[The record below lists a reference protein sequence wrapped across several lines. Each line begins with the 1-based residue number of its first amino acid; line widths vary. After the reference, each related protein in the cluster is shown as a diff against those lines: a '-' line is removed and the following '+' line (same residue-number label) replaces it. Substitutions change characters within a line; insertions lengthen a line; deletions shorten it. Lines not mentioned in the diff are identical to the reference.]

1 LVCGMEISVHAPCNP
16 SPDKRYPGL
25 CDQSYRSFLQHDL
38 RRRDAEGLVE
48 FSEKRKLN
56 IRTNSTGVV
65 IFIQRAQFLSFPN
78 TEQHKDGLTSTSPAR
93 NGGEKPCMLVPGLR
107 NIVVASHG
115 RDDTRQTSL
124 CQTTS
129 SSTAARHF
137 LGMHTYVGI
146 FLLQERI
153 LSQVP
158 IFCTILYSV
167 TTSWRYLF

>member
-1 LVCGMEISVHAPCNP
+1 LEQIFEHSRTTRFIGEIRGLPEDEDPQDAVVAQAFSAVLRNGHTTSTSDDNSSFEDSSTPDDTSNISGYFFPPLVCGMEISVHAPCNP

-38 RRRDAEGLVE
+38 RRGDAEGLVE

-93 NGGEKPCMLVPGLR
+93 NGG
-107 NIVVASHG
+107 
-115 RDDTRQTSL
+115 
-124 CQTTS
+124 
-129 SSTAARHF
+129 
-137 LGMHTYVGI
+137 
-146 FLLQERI
+146 
-153 LSQVP
+153 
-158 IFCTILYSV
+158 
-167 TTSWRYLF
+167 